1 MKVESAGKT
10 GISGGKILYKASEFD
25 HIIMY
30 LRKSRE
36 DVEHEKRT
44 GKDAL
49 QAHRERLS
57 ELLLS
62 KGISGWVE
70 RAEVKTGDTIAG
82 RPMFRRIL
90 NKDIPAAAGKKIA
103 ICITEIS
110 RLGRG
115 DMEDAGRIYKTV
127 INYNIWLITPH
138 KEYNPQN
145 SADLRQIR
153 FELFLSREEY
163 EMIKDRLWQA
173 RDQKGKKGYAA
184 NYIVTLGFG
193 QNRGKVFEI
202 PEEACLVREIFEMR
216 ADQKSY
222 QEIANILN
230 ARGLKTK
237 RGTKYHQTTIGRIIK
252 NPATSVGLGGVAS
265 TMKAR
270 PIIVP
275 LELLTGFTRRYNRPE
290 LSCAEQQKLTPLTLL
305 SYTVMI
311 ADTEC
316 MVNG

>member
-1 MKVESAGKT
+1 M
-10 GISGGKILYKASEFD
+10 YKASEFD

-252 NPATSVGLGGVAS
+252 NPRYIGRARWRGQYYESKGLLSSHWSFG
-265 TMKAR
+265 
-270 PIIVP
+270 
-275 LELLTGFTRRYNRPE
+275 TGFTRRYNRPE